1 VSDGLGEGFEFEP
14 SSFDQG
20 SDEMLEAN
28 SHLTGAAGQSESVQG
43 SAGEQLRQWLP
54 TVPAAETIDKVE
66 ATADEALSQATN
78 ITREDAEK
86 LLTQKQTML
95 TTEARITGHIEE
107 IRSSPVSPETGTIN
121 DATPSQIEQ
130 SLTGSLPRLE
140 EHTDTETVRS
150 ALPDE
155 ERVRLA
161 QRRDY
166 VASHNPE
173 DYEKFMKDPDHF
185 SKKTGYRIT
194 DSTREEARTA
204 LDLRE
209 QGKLPADI
217 QRPTGKGEGD
227 FYSPSQNQYYDIKE
241 VNDTPPREFNAA
253 GTEAN
258 IERQLIVGRTPI
270 LDTSGASQSAI
281 NQVVEVLE
289 RNGWEN
295 SVIWYP

>member
-1 VSDGLGEGFEFEP
+1 MSDGLGEGIEFEP
-14 SSFDQG
+14 SSFDEG

-95 TTEARITGHIEE
+95 TTEARTTERIEE
-107 IRSSPVSPETGTIN
+107 IKSGPASTETGGIDN
-121 DATPSQIEQ
+121 ATPSQIEQ
-130 SLTGSLPRLE
+130 SLSADLPKLGGYAGA
-140 EHTDTETVRS
+140 ETAPG
-150 ALPDE
+150 ALSDE
-155 ERVRLA
+155 ERMLLA

-166 VASHNPE
+166 VTSHNPE
-173 DYEKFMKDPDHF
+173 DYEDLMRDPDHF

-194 DSTREEARTA
+194 ESTREEARTA

-209 QGKLPADI
+209 QGKLPPDI
-217 QRPTGKGEGD
+217 QRPPGKGEGD
-227 FYSPSQNQYYDIKE
+227 FYSPSRNQYYDIKE

-253 GTEAN
+253 GAEAN
-258 IERQLIVGRTPI
+258 IERQFLIGRTPI
-270 LDTSGASQSAI
+270 IDTSGASQSAI
-281 NQVVEVLE
+281 DQVVEVLE
-289 RNGWEN
+289 RNGWE
-295 SVIWYP
+295 SRVIWYP